1 MLQDQPCKPTYK
13 TIPSLWICV
22 LMDVQRRERAQGHSQ
37 SIESGKGKFLDLVV
51 WEKEWS
57 GMDWAVSGGWQGGLG

>member
-1 MLQDQPCKPTYK
+1 
-13 TIPSLWICV
+13 
-22 LMDVQRRERAQGHSQ
+22 MDVQRRERAQGHSQ